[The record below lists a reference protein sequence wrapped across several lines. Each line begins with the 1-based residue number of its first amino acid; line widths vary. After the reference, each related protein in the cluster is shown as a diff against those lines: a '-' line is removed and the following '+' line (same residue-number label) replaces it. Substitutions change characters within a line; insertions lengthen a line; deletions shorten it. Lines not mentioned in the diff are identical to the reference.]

1 LARQVAGDGV
11 RVNAVAPGN
20 ILFAGGSWEKHL
32 EARREEV
39 LRYIES
45 EVPMKRFGK
54 PEEIADAVAFL
65 ASARASFVTG
75 ACLVADGGQTRS
87 L

>member
-1 LARQVAGDGV
+1 
-11 RVNAVAPGN
+11 
-20 ILFAGGSWEKHL
+20 
-32 EARREEV
+32 V
-39 LRYIES
+39 LRYIAS
-45 EVPMKRFGK
+45 EVPMQRFGK
-54 PEEIADAVAFL
+54 PEEIADLVAFL